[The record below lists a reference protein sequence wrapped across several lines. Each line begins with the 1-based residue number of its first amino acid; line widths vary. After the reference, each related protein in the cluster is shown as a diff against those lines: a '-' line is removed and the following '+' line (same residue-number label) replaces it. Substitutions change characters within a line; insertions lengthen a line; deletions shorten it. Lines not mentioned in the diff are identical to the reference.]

1 LRALQVRNSVP
12 EKGDVT
18 NDVIDDVI
26 YVRDVMFLDVTFCI
40 VLIRGITTH
49 VL

>member
-1 LRALQVRNSVP
+1 MELVRNSVP

-40 VLIRGITTH
+40 ILIRGITTR